1 MVDIMKFMQ
10 KLIEDM
16 NDIGWMIEKIV
27 DGKKVVKNDDNY
39 LEIDGEL
46 YDEQD
51 DFYIKQWTDS
61 CGDGYYGVIFY
72 PLENNKYLKINY
84 SC

>member
-27 DGKKVVKNDDNY
+27 DGKK
-39 LEIDGEL
+39 
-46 YDEQD
+46 
-51 DFYIKQWTDS
+51 
-61 CGDGYYGVIFY
+61 
-72 PLENNKYLKINY
+72 
-84 SC
+84 